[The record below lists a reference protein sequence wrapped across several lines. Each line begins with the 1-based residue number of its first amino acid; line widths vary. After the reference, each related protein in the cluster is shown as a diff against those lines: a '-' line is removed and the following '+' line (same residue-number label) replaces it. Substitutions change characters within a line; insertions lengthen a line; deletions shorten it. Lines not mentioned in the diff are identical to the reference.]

1 VRHQRTQ
8 VGLGHNPE
16 RGQGL
21 VEFMLVL
28 PILLLLLLGTIEL
41 GRMFLIFAEAAS
53 ASREASRYG
62 ASVGSDGLGGLRYLD
77 CPGMRAAA
85 RRMFVMSDVPDSA
98 IAIAWDHG
106 SDDQTFATCAAP
118 PSPVEIEL
126 GDRVV
131 VSVTLVYAPIVPLV
145 PLPPIP
151 IVSETARTILIDI
164 AAGPTAT
171 LGGPAATETPTAT
184 DGPSPTPTATP
195 TGPTPTATDTP
206 VPLPTDTVG
215 PTNTPLPTRT
225 PIPIPGNF
233 QVTVNCSNG
242 QVHFTWD
249 AVPGVHYY
257 AVYEVMSP
265 PPDRQVCL
273 TNKTR
278 CDYSSIPLDGASHTF
293 YVVAYVYSNRSGE
306 SGLQTVFCPA
316 G

>member
-1 VRHQRTQ
+1 
-8 VGLGHNPE
+8 VGNRRRLGGQA
-16 RGQGL
+16 GQGL

-28 PILLLLLLGTIEL
+28 PILLLLLLGTVEL
-41 GRMFLIFAEAAS
+41 GRMFLIFAEATS

-62 ASVGSDGLGGLRYLD
+62 ASVGSDGMGGLRYLD
-77 CPGMRAAA
+77 CDGMRSAAK
-85 RRMFVMSDVPDSA
+85 RMFVMSEVPDSA

-106 SDDQTFATCAAP
+106 SVDQTFATCAAP
-118 PSPVEIEL
+118 PSPADIYL

-131 VSVTLVYAPIVPLV
+131 VIVTLVYAPIVPLV

-151 IVSETARTILIDI
+151 IQSETARTILIDI

-171 LGGPAATETPTAT
+171 LGGPSVTDTTGPPPPT
-184 DGPSPTPTATP
+184 DGPSPTPSSTP
-195 TGPTPTATDTP
+195 TGPTPTDTDTP
-206 VPLPTDTVG
+206 VPTATDTPG
-215 PTNTPLPTRT
+215 PTHTPTVTRT
-225 PIPIPGNF
+225 PIPVPGNF
-233 QVTVNCSNG
+233 QVSVNCTNG
-242 QVHFTWD
+242 QLRFTWD

-257 AVYEVMSP
+257 AVYEAMSP

-293 YVVAYVYSNRSGE
+293 YVVAYVYGNKSGE
-306 SGLQTVFCPA
+306 SSLQTISCP